1 VHKGADAADT
11 ARTHTQR
18 RRAPAP
24 DKPCVSLPGARAT
37 SFLREPA
44 EALEY
49 SDQVMRALR
58 PGRGEALPSPRER
71 DRLPAWV
78 RKAREDGEY
87 CKALVGVPAEN
98 TSPGGVSFCSNR
110 MFVPREDYGIF
121 LWRSVLWRTS
131 SGRGG
136 GRVQHSGVTGAPCS
150 QARRRCRSRPRAS
163 FRTRAGASR

>member
-1 VHKGADAADT
+1 MHKGADAADT

-136 GRVQHSGVTGAPCS
+136 GACS
-150 QARRRCRSRPRAS
+150 
-163 FRTRAGASR
+163 TRA